1 MSYNVREHSYVV
13 GGLGVTGQACV
24 RFLLQKQAT
33 VKAFDTRAN
42 FTLVTDPD
50 SDLDGELDS
59 GMQAFM
65 AEKVTCHALSEDYFD
80 GVDTLVLSP
89 GLALNIEQV
98 ALAQKCGVE
107 VIGDVELFA
116 RLNASTSG
124 VTPAKRVVGIT
135 GSNGKTTVTLLVNH
149 LLKSCGVKS
158 IEAGNVGRPVLEAL
172 QSDADVVVMELSSFQ
187 LETTSSLVLE
197 AATVLNISDDHLDR
211 HGTLE
216 AYIDAKHRIF
226 DNAKSAIVW
235 RDGEFVAPDEQIIAD
250 AKGNAAL
257 NAVSDGESNAEFNEE
272 SLASKNIVEY
282 GLGEST
288 TGFAIASFDGDDSAR
303 DDEQSLYITFK
314 GEKLIA
320 LNDIH
325 LAGMHN
331 VLNIMATLGICLQLG
346 VSPALAVK
354 HLHSFKAA
362 PHRCVEIA
370 RVNDVR
376 YIDDSKATNIGAT
389 VAALEGLAPTIQG
402 KLILIAGGDAKG
414 ADIAS
419 LSPYLTKYVSH
430 VFALGKDAHLFEK
443 SFAHTT
449 RVATM
454 KDAVKAATRLAAPG
468 DVVLLSPAC
477 ASLDMFKNYMH
488 RGDVFKQDVHDL
500 LHLHSKNDDAVEATS

>member
-50 SDLDGELDS
+50 SDIDTD
-59 GMQAFM
+59 MQAFM
-65 AEKVTCHALSEDYFD
+65 AEKVTCTALSEDYFD

-124 VTPAKRVVGIT
+124 ATPAKRVVGIT

-149 LLKSCGVKS
+149 LLKNCGVKS

-226 DNAKSAIVW
+226 DNAKSAVVW
-235 RDGEFVAPDEQIIAD
+235 RDGEFVAPYEQLITD
-250 AKGNAAL
+250 AKGIAAS
-257 NAVSDGESNAEFNEE
+257 NAVSDGVSNAISNE

-288 TGFAIASFDGDDSAR
+288 TGFAIASFCGDGSTLG
-303 DDEQSLYITFK
+303 DEQSLHVTFK

-320 LNDIH
+320 LSDIH

-331 VLNIMATLGICLQLG
+331 VLNIMAALGICLQLG

-370 RVNDVR
+370 CVNDIR

-389 VAALEGLAPTIQG
+389 IAALEGLAPTIQG

-500 LHLHSKNDDAVEATS
+500 LNLHGKNDDAVEATS

>member
-24 RFLLQKQAT
+24 RFFLQKQAT

-50 SDLDGELDS
+50 SDLDTD
-59 GMQAFM
+59 MQAFM
-65 AEKVTCHALSEDYFD
+65 AEKVTCTALSEDYFD

-116 RLNASTSG
+116 RLNASTSDA
-124 VTPAKRVVGIT
+124 TPAKRVVGIT

-250 AKGNAAL
+250 AKGNAAS
-257 NAVSDGESNAEFNEE
+257 NAVSDGESNAVSNAEFNEDA
-272 SLASKNIVEY
+272 LASKNIVEY

-288 TGFAIASFDGDDSAR
+288 TGLAIASFDG

-320 LNDIH
+320 LSDIH

-331 VLNIMATLGICLQLG
+331 VLNIMAALGICQQLG
-346 VSPALAVK
+346 VSPVLAVK

-370 RVNDVR
+370 CVNDIR

-389 VAALEGLAPTIQG
+389 IAALEGLAPTIQG

-500 LHLHSKNDDAVEATS
+500 LNLHSKNDDAVEATS

>member
-1 MSYNVREHSYVV
+1 
-13 GGLGVTGQACV
+13 
-24 RFLLQKQAT
+24 
-33 VKAFDTRAN
+33 
-42 FTLVTDPD
+42 
-50 SDLDGELDS
+50 
-59 GMQAFM
+59 
-65 AEKVTCHALSEDYFD
+65 
-80 GVDTLVLSP
+80 
-89 GLALNIEQV
+89 
-98 ALAQKCGVE
+98 
-107 VIGDVELFA
+107 
-116 RLNASTSG
+116 
-124 VTPAKRVVGIT
+124 
-135 GSNGKTTVTLLVNH
+135 
-149 LLKSCGVKS
+149 
-158 IEAGNVGRPVLEAL
+158 
-172 QSDADVVVMELSSFQ
+172 SDADVVVMELSSFQ

-235 RDGEFVAPDEQIIAD
+235 RDGEFVAPYEQLITD
-250 AKGNAAL
+250 AKGIAAS
-257 NAVSDGESNAEFNEE
+257 NAVSDGVSNAISNE

-288 TGFAIASFDGDDSAR
+288 TGFATASFCGDGSTLG
-303 DDEQSLYITFK
+303 DEQSLHVTFK

-320 LNDIH
+320 LSDIH

-331 VLNIMATLGICLQLG
+331 VLNIMAALGICLQLG

-370 RVNDVR
+370 RVNDIR

-500 LHLHSKNDDAVEATS
+500 HNLHSKNDDAVEATS

>member
-50 SDLDGELDS
+50 SDLDTD
-59 GMQAFM
+59 MQAFM
-65 AEKVTCHALSEDYFD
+65 AEKVTCTALSEDYFD

-116 RLNASTSG
+116 RLNASTSDA
-124 VTPAKRVVGIT
+124 TPAKRVVGIT

-226 DNAKSAIVW
+226 DNAKSAVVW
-235 RDGEFVAPDEQIIAD
+235 RDGEFVAPYEQLITD
-250 AKGNAAL
+250 AKGNAAS
-257 NAVSDGESNAEFNEE
+257 NAVSDGVSNAASNEE

-320 LNDIH
+320 LSDIH

-331 VLNIMATLGICLQLG
+331 VLNIMAALGICLQLG

-370 RVNDVR
+370 RVNDIR

-500 LHLHSKNDDAVEATS
+500 LNLHSKNDDAVEATS

>member
-50 SDLDGELDS
+50 SDLDTD
-59 GMQAFM
+59 MQAFM
-65 AEKVTCHALSEDYFD
+65 AEKVTCTALSEDYFD

-89 GLALNIEQV
+89 GLALDIEQV

-124 VTPAKRVVGIT
+124 ATSAKRVVGIT

-149 LLKSCGVKS
+149 LLKNCGVKS

-226 DNAKSAIVW
+226 DNAKSAVVW
-235 RDGEFVAPDEQIIAD
+235 RDGEFVAPYEQLITD
-250 AKGNAAL
+250 AKGIAAS
-257 NAVSDGESNAEFNEE
+257 NAVSDGESNAVSNAEFNEDA
-272 SLASKNIVEY
+272 LASKNIVEY

-288 TGFAIASFDGDDSAR
+288 TGLAIASFDG

-320 LNDIH
+320 LSDIH

-331 VLNIMATLGICLQLG
+331 VLNIMAALGICLQLG

-370 RVNDVR
+370 RVNDIR

-414 ADIAS
+414 ADMAS

-500 LHLHSKNDDAVEATS
+500 LNLHSKNDDAVEATS

>member
-50 SDLDGELDS
+50 SDIDTD
-59 GMQAFM
+59 MQAFM
-65 AEKVTCHALSEDYFD
+65 AEKVTCTALSEDYFD

-98 ALAQKCGVE
+98 VLAQKCGVE

-116 RLNASTSG
+116 RLNASTSDA
-124 VTPAKRVVGIT
+124 TPAKRVVGIT

-235 RDGEFVAPDEQIIAD
+235 RDGELVAPDEQIIAD

-257 NAVSDGESNAEFNEE
+257 NAESDGVSNAISNE
-272 SLASKNIVEY
+272 SLASKSIVEY

-288 TGFAIASFDGDDSAR
+288 TGFAIASFGGDGSTLG
-303 DDEQSLYITFK
+303 DEQSLYITFN

-320 LNDIH
+320 LSDIH

-331 VLNIMATLGICLQLG
+331 VLNIMAALGICLQLG

-354 HLHSFKAA
+354 HLYSFKSA

-370 RVNDVR
+370 RVNDIR

-500 LHLHSKNDDAVEATS
+500 HNLHSKGKGAVGVTS

>member
-50 SDLDGELDS
+50 SDLDTD
-59 GMQAFM
+59 MQAFM
-65 AEKVTCHALSEDYFD
+65 AEKVTCTALSEDYFD

-89 GLALNIEQV
+89 GLALDIEQV

-116 RLNASTSG
+116 RLNASTSDA
-124 VTPAKRVVGIT
+124 TPAKRVVGIT

-226 DNAKSAIVW
+226 DNAKSAVVW
-235 RDGEFVAPDEQIIAD
+235 RDGEFVAPYEQLITVAKRIA
-250 AKGNAAL
+250 AS
-257 NAVSDGESNAEFNEE
+257 NAVSDGESNAASNEE

-314 GEKLIA
+314 DEKLIA
-320 LNDIH
+320 LSDIH

-331 VLNIMATLGICLQLG
+331 VLNIMAALGICLQLG

-370 RVNDVR
+370 RVNDIR

-500 LHLHSKNDDAVEATS
+500 LNLHSKNDDAVEATS

>member
-50 SDLDGELDS
+50 SDLDTD
-59 GMQAFM
+59 MQAFM
-65 AEKVTCHALSEDYFD
+65 AEKVTCTALSEDYFD

-116 RLNASTSG
+116 RLNASTSDA
-124 VTPAKRVVGIT
+124 TPAKRVVGIT

-226 DNAKSAIVW
+226 DNAKSAVVW
-235 RDGEFVAPDEQIIAD
+235 RDGEFVAPYEQLITD
-250 AKGNAAL
+250 AKGIAAS
-257 NAVSDGESNAEFNEE
+257 NAVSDGESNAASNEE

-288 TGFAIASFDGDDSAR
+288 TGFAIASFAGDGGTLC
-303 DDEQSLYITFK
+303 DEQILYITFN

-320 LNDIH
+320 LSDIH

-331 VLNIMATLGICLQLG
+331 VLNIMAALGICLQLG

-402 KLILIAGGDAKG
+402 KLILIAGGDAKS

-500 LHLHSKNDDAVEATS
+500 LNLHSKNDDAVEATS

>member
-24 RFLLQKQAT
+24 RFLLQKQAK

-50 SDLDGELDS
+50 SDIDTD
-59 GMQAFM
+59 MQAFM
-65 AEKVTCHALSEDYFD
+65 AEKVTCTALSEDYFD

-116 RLNASTSG
+116 RLNASTSDA
-124 VTPAKRVVGIT
+124 TPAKRVVGIT

-149 LLKSCGVKS
+149 LLKNCGVKS

-226 DNAKSAIVW
+226 DNAKSAVVW
-235 RDGEFVAPDEQIIAD
+235 RDGEFVAPYEQLITD
-250 AKGNAAL
+250 AKGIAAS
-257 NAVSDGESNAEFNEE
+257 NAVSDGESNAASNEE

-314 GEKLIA
+314 DEKLIA
-320 LNDIH
+320 LSDIH

-331 VLNIMATLGICLQLG
+331 VLNIMAALGICLQLG

-354 HLHSFKAA
+354 HLRSFKAA

-370 RVNDVR
+370 RVNDIR

-500 LHLHSKNDDAVEATS
+500 LNLHSKNDDAVEATS

>member
-50 SDLDGELDS
+50 SDIDTD
-59 GMQAFM
+59 MQAFM
-65 AEKVTCHALSEDYFD
+65 AEKVTCTALSEDYFD

-116 RLNASTSG
+116 RLNASTSDA
-124 VTPAKRVVGIT
+124 TPAKRVVGIT

-187 LETTSSLVLE
+187 LETTSSLKLE

-250 AKGNAAL
+250 AKGIAAS
-257 NAVSDGESNAEFNEE
+257 NAVCDTVSSAASNEDAL
-272 SLASKNIVEY
+272 SPKNIVEY

-288 TGFAIASFDGDDSAR
+288 TGFAIASFAGDGGTLC
-303 DDEQSLYITFK
+303 DEQSLYITFN

-320 LNDIH
+320 LSDIH

-331 VLNIMATLGICLQLG
+331 VLNVIAALGICLQLG
-346 VSPALAVK
+346 VAPELAVK
-354 HLHSFKAA
+354 HLHSFKSA

-370 RVNDVR
+370 RVNDIR

-500 LHLHSKNDDAVEATS
+500 LNLHSKNDDAVEATS

>member
-1 MSYNVREHSYVV
+1 M
-13 GGLGVTGQACV
+13 
-24 RFLLQKQAT
+24 
-33 VKAFDTRAN
+33 
-42 FTLVTDPD
+42 
-50 SDLDGELDS
+50 
-59 GMQAFM
+59 
-65 AEKVTCHALSEDYFD
+65 
-80 GVDTLVLSP
+80 
-89 GLALNIEQV
+89 
-98 ALAQKCGVE
+98 
-107 VIGDVELFA
+107 ELFA
-116 RLNASTSG
+116 RLNASTRG

-257 NAVSDGESNAEFNEE
+257 NAVSDGASNEE

-288 TGFAIASFDGDDSAR
+288 TGFAIASFGGDGSTL
-303 DDEQSLYITFK
+303 DDEQSLYITFN

-320 LNDIH
+320 LSDIH

-331 VLNIMATLGICLQLG
+331 VLNVMAALGICLQLG
-346 VSPALAVK
+346 VAPELAVK
-354 HLHSFKAA
+354 HLHSFKSA

-370 RVNDVR
+370 RVNDIR

-443 SFAHTT
+443 SVAHTT

-500 LHLHSKNDDAVEATS
+500 LNLHSKNDDAVEATS

>member
-50 SDLDGELDS
+50 SDLDTD
-59 GMQAFM
+59 MQAFM
-65 AEKVTCHALSEDYFD
+65 AEKVTCTALSEDYFD

-89 GLALNIEQV
+89 GLALDIEQV

-116 RLNASTSG
+116 RLNASTSDA
-124 VTPAKRVVGIT
+124 TPAKRVVGIT

-226 DNAKSAIVW
+226 DNAKSAVVW
-235 RDGEFVAPDEQIIAD
+235 RDGEFVAPYEQLITV
-250 AKGNAAL
+250 AKGIAAS
-257 NAVSDGESNAEFNEE
+257 NAVSDGESNAASNEE

-314 GEKLIA
+314 DEKLIA
-320 LNDIH
+320 LSDIH

-331 VLNIMATLGICLQLG
+331 VLNIMAALGICLQLG

-370 RVNDVR
+370 RVNDIR

-500 LHLHSKNDDAVEATS
+500 LNLHSKNDDAVEATS

>member
-50 SDLDGELDS
+50 SDLDTD
-59 GMQAFM
+59 MQAFM
-65 AEKVTCHALSEDYFD
+65 AEKVTCTALSEDYFD

-116 RLNASTSG
+116 RLNASTSDA
-124 VTPAKRVVGIT
+124 TPAKRVVGIT

-226 DNAKSAIVW
+226 DNAKSAVVW
-235 RDGEFVAPDEQIIAD
+235 RDGEFVAPYEQLITD
-250 AKGNAAL
+250 AKGIAAS
-257 NAVSDGESNAEFNEE
+257 NAVSDGESNAASNEE

-288 TGFAIASFDGDDSAR
+288 TGLAIASFDGDDSAR

-320 LNDIH
+320 LSDIH

-331 VLNIMATLGICLQLG
+331 VLNIMAALGICLQLG

-370 RVNDVR
+370 RVNDIR

-389 VAALEGLAPTIQG
+389 IAALEGLAPTIQG

-500 LHLHSKNDDAVEATS
+500 LNLHSKNDDAVEATS

>member
-50 SDLDGELDS
+50 SDLDTD
-59 GMQAFM
+59 MQAFM
-65 AEKVTCHALSEDYFD
+65 AEKVTCTALSEDYFD

-116 RLNASTSG
+116 RLNASTSDA
-124 VTPAKRVVGIT
+124 TPAKRVVGIT

-250 AKGNAAL
+250 AKGNAAS
-257 NAVSDGESNAEFNEE
+257 NAVSDGESNAASNEE

-288 TGFAIASFDGDDSAR
+288 TGLAIASFDG

-320 LNDIH
+320 LSDIH

-331 VLNIMATLGICLQLG
+331 VLNIMAALGICLQLG

-370 RVNDVR
+370 RVNDIR

-500 LHLHSKNDDAVEATS
+500 LNLHSKNDDAVEATS

>member
-50 SDLDGELDS
+50 SDLDTD
-59 GMQAFM
+59 MQAFM
-65 AEKVTCHALSEDYFD
+65 AEKVTCNALSEDYFD

-124 VTPAKRVVGIT
+124 ATPAKRVVGIT

-226 DNAKSAIVW
+226 DNAKSAVVW
-235 RDGEFVAPDEQIIAD
+235 RDGEFVAPYEQLITD
-250 AKGNAAL
+250 AKGIAAS
-257 NAVSDGESNAEFNEE
+257 NAVSDGVSNAISNE

-288 TGFAIASFDGDDSAR
+288 TGFAIASFCGDGSTLG
-303 DDEQSLYITFK
+303 DEQSLHVTFK

-320 LNDIH
+320 LSDIH

-331 VLNIMATLGICLQLG
+331 VLNIMAALGICLQLG

-370 RVNDVR
+370 RVNDIR

-389 VAALEGLAPTIQG
+389 IAALEGLAPTIQG

-500 LHLHSKNDDAVEATS
+500 LNLHGKNDDAVEATS

>member
-50 SDLDGELDS
+50 SDIDTD
-59 GMQAFM
+59 MQAFM
-65 AEKVTCHALSEDYFD
+65 AEKVTCTALSEDYFD

-116 RLNASTSG
+116 RLNASTSDA
-124 VTPAKRVVGIT
+124 TPAKRVVGIT

-226 DNAKSAIVW
+226 DNAKSAVVW
-235 RDGEFVAPDEQIIAD
+235 RDGEFVAPYEQLITD
-250 AKGNAAL
+250 AKGIAAS
-257 NAVSDGESNAEFNEE
+257 NSVSDGVSNAISNEE

-288 TGFAIASFDGDDSAR
+288 TGFAIASFDGDDRAR

-320 LNDIH
+320 LSDIH

-331 VLNIMATLGICLQLG
+331 VLNIMAALGICQQLG
-346 VSPALAVK
+346 VSPVLAVK

-370 RVNDVR
+370 CVNDIR

-389 VAALEGLAPTIQG
+389 IAALEGLAPTIQG

-500 LHLHSKNDDAVEATS
+500 LNLHSKNDDAVEATS

>member
-42 FTLVTDPD
+42 FTLATGPD
-50 SDLDGELDS
+50 SDLDTD
-59 GMQAFM
+59 MQAFM
-65 AEKVTCHALSEDYFD
+65 AEKITCNALSEDYFD

-89 GLALNIEQV
+89 GLALDIEQV

-124 VTPAKRVVGIT
+124 ATPAKRVVGIT

-226 DNAKSAIVW
+226 DNAKSAVVW
-235 RDGEFVAPDEQIIAD
+235 RDGEFVAPYEQLITD
-250 AKGNAAL
+250 AKGIAAS
-257 NAVSDGESNAEFNEE
+257 NAVSDGESNAASNEE

-288 TGFAIASFDGDDSAR
+288 TGLAIASFDGDD
-303 DDEQSLYITFK
+303 EQSLYIT
-314 GEKLIA
+314 
-320 LNDIH
+320 
-325 LAGMHN
+325 
-331 VLNIMATLGICLQLG
+331 
-346 VSPALAVK
+346 
-354 HLHSFKAA
+354 
-362 PHRCVEIA
+362 
-370 RVNDVR
+370 
-376 YIDDSKATNIGAT
+376 
-389 VAALEGLAPTIQG
+389 
-402 KLILIAGGDAKG
+402 
-414 ADIAS
+414 
-419 LSPYLTKYVSH
+419 
-430 VFALGKDAHLFEK
+430 
-443 SFAHTT
+443 
-449 RVATM
+449 
-454 KDAVKAATRLAAPG
+454 
-468 DVVLLSPAC
+468 
-477 ASLDMFKNYMH
+477 
-488 RGDVFKQDVHDL
+488 
-500 LHLHSKNDDAVEATS
+500 

>member
-42 FTLVTDPD
+42 FTLAT
-50 SDLDGELDS
+50 DLDTD
-59 GMQAFM
+59 MQAFM
-65 AEKVTCHALSEDYFD
+65 AEKVTCTALSEEYFD

-116 RLNASTSG
+116 RLNTSTRG
-124 VTPAKRVVGIT
+124 ATPAKRVVGIT

-226 DNAKSAIVW
+226 DNAKSAVVW
-235 RDGEFVAPDEQIIAD
+235 RDGEFVAPYEQLITD
-250 AKGNAAL
+250 AKGIAAS
-257 NAVSDGESNAEFNEE
+257 NAVSDGESNAASNEE

-288 TGFAIASFDGDDSAR
+288 TGFAIASFAGDGSTLC
-303 DDEQSLYITFK
+303 DEQSLYITFK

-354 HLHSFKAA
+354 HLRSFKSA

-370 RVNDVR
+370 RVNDIR

-443 SFAHTT
+443 SVAHTT

-500 LHLHSKNDDAVEATS
+500 LNLHGKNDDAVEATS

>member
-24 RFLLQKQAT
+24 RFFLQKQAT

-50 SDLDGELDS
+50 SDLDTD
-59 GMQAFM
+59 MQAFM
-65 AEKVTCHALSEDYFD
+65 AEKVTCTALSEDYFD

-116 RLNASTSG
+116 RLNASTSDAM
-124 VTPAKRVVGIT
+124 PAKRVVGIT

-149 LLKSCGVKS
+149 LLKSCGVES

-226 DNAKSAIVW
+226 DNAKSAVVW
-235 RDGEFVAPDEQIIAD
+235 RDGEFVAPYEQLITD
-250 AKGNAAL
+250 AKGIAAS
-257 NAVSDGESNAEFNEE
+257 NAVSDGVSNAISNE

-288 TGFAIASFDGDDSAR
+288 TGFAIASFNGDDSAR

-320 LNDIH
+320 LSDIH

-331 VLNIMATLGICLQLG
+331 ALNIMAALGICLQLG

-370 RVNDVR
+370 RVNDIR

-500 LHLHSKNDDAVEATS
+500 LNLHSKNDDAVEATS

>member
-24 RFLLQKQAT
+24 RFFLQKQAT

-50 SDLDGELDS
+50 SDLDTD
-59 GMQAFM
+59 MQAFM
-65 AEKVTCHALSEDYFD
+65 AEKVTCTALSEDYFD

-89 GLALNIEQV
+89 GLALDIEQV

-116 RLNASTSG
+116 RLNASTSDA
-124 VTPAKRVVGIT
+124 TPAKRVVGIT

-197 AATVLNISDDHLDR
+197 AATVLNISYDHLDR

-226 DNAKSAIVW
+226 DNAKSAVVW
-235 RDGEFVAPDEQIIAD
+235 RDGEFVAPYEQLITD
-250 AKGNAAL
+250 AKGIAAS
-257 NAVSDGESNAEFNEE
+257 NAVSDGESNAASNEE

-320 LNDIH
+320 LSDIH

-331 VLNIMATLGICLQLG
+331 VLNIMAALGICLQLG

-370 RVNDVR
+370 RVNDIR

-500 LHLHSKNDDAVEATS
+500 LNLHSQSDDAVEATS

>member
-24 RFLLQKQAT
+24 RFLLHKQAT

-42 FTLVTDPD
+42 FSAPAGLDTD
-50 SDLDGELDS
+50 
-59 GMQAFM
+59 MQAFM
-65 AEKVTCHALSEDYFD
+65 AEKVTCNALSEDYFN

-98 ALAQKCGVE
+98 VLAQKCGVE

-116 RLNASTSG
+116 RLNASTSSA
-124 VTPAKRVVGIT
+124 TPAKRVVGIT

-226 DNAKSAIVW
+226 DNAKSAVVW
-235 RDGEFVAPDEQIIAD
+235 RDGEFVAPYEQLITD
-250 AKGNAAL
+250 AKGIAAS
-257 NAVSDGESNAEFNEE
+257 NSVSDGVSNAASNED

-288 TGFAIASFDGDDSAR
+288 TGFAIASFAGDGSTLC
-303 DDEQSLYITFK
+303 DEQSLYITFN

-320 LNDIH
+320 LSDIH

-331 VLNIMATLGICLQLG
+331 VLNIMAALGICLQLG
-346 VSPALAVK
+346 VSPELAVK

-370 RVNDVR
+370 RVNDIR

-389 VAALEGLAPTIQG
+389 VAALEGIGPTIKG

-414 ADIAS
+414 ADMGNLRS
-419 LSPYLTKYVSH
+419 YLNQHVSH
-430 VFALGKDAHLFEK
+430 VFALGKDAHLFER

-500 LHLHSKNDDAVEATS
+500 HNIYSENNDAVEAAS

>member
-50 SDLDGELDS
+50 SDIDTD
-59 GMQAFM
+59 MQAFM
-65 AEKVTCHALSEDYFD
+65 AEKVTCTALSEDYFD

-116 RLNASTSG
+116 RLNASTSDA
-124 VTPAKRVVGIT
+124 TPAKRVVGIT

-226 DNAKSAIVW
+226 DNAKSAVVW
-235 RDGEFVAPDEQIIAD
+235 RDGEFVAPYEQLITD
-250 AKGNAAL
+250 AKGIAAS
-257 NAVSDGESNAEFNEE
+257 NAVSDGVSNAISNE

-288 TGFAIASFDGDDSAR
+288 TGFAIASFCGDGSTLG
-303 DDEQSLYITFK
+303 DEQSLHVTFK

-320 LNDIH
+320 LSDIH

-331 VLNIMATLGICLQLG
+331 VLNIMAALGICLQLG

-370 RVNDVR
+370 RVNDIR

-389 VAALEGLAPTIQG
+389 IAALEGLAPTIQG

-500 LHLHSKNDDAVEATS
+500 LNLHSKNDDAVEATS

>member
-50 SDLDGELDS
+50 SDLDTD
-59 GMQAFM
+59 MQAFM
-65 AEKVTCHALSEDYFD
+65 AEKVTCTALSEDYFD

-89 GLALNIEQV
+89 GLALDIEQV

-116 RLNASTSG
+116 RLNASTSDA
-124 VTPAKRVVGIT
+124 TPAKRVVGIT

-226 DNAKSAIVW
+226 DNAKSAVVW
-235 RDGEFVAPDEQIIAD
+235 RDGEFVAPYEQLITD
-250 AKGNAAL
+250 AKGVAAS
-257 NAVSDGESNAEFNEE
+257 NAVSDGESNAASNEE

-320 LNDIH
+320 LSDIH

-331 VLNIMATLGICLQLG
+331 VLNIMAALGICLQLG

-370 RVNDVR
+370 RVNDIR

-419 LSPYLTKYVSH
+419 LLPYLTKYVSH

-500 LHLHSKNDDAVEATS
+500 LNLHSKNDDAVEATS

>member
-50 SDLDGELDS
+50 SDIDTD
-59 GMQAFM
+59 MQAFM
-65 AEKVTCHALSEDYFD
+65 ADKVTCNALSEDYFD

-89 GLALNIEQV
+89 GLALDIEQV

-124 VTPAKRVVGIT
+124 ATSAKRVVGIT

-226 DNAKSAIVW
+226 DNAKSAVVW
-235 RDGEFVAPDEQIIAD
+235 RDGEFVAPYEQLITD
-250 AKGNAAL
+250 AKGIAAS
-257 NAVSDGESNAEFNEE
+257 NAVSDGESNAASNEE

-288 TGFAIASFDGDDSAR
+288 TGLAIASFDG

-320 LNDIH
+320 LSDIH

-331 VLNIMATLGICLQLG
+331 VLNIMAALGICLQLG

-370 RVNDVR
+370 RVNDIR
-376 YIDDSKATNIGAT
+376 YIDDSKATNIGANI
-389 VAALEGLAPTIQG
+389 AALEGLAPTIQG

-500 LHLHSKNDDAVEATS
+500 LNLHSKNDDAVEATS

>member
-50 SDLDGELDS
+50 SDLDTD
-59 GMQAFM
+59 MQAFM
-65 AEKVTCHALSEDYFD
+65 AEKVTCTALSEDYFD

-116 RLNASTSG
+116 RLNASTSDA
-124 VTPAKRVVGIT
+124 TPAKRVVGIT

-235 RDGEFVAPDEQIIAD
+235 RDGEFVAPDEQLIAD
-250 AKGNAAL
+250 VKGNAAS
-257 NAVSDGESNAEFNEE
+257 NAVSNE
-272 SLASKNIVEY
+272 SLASKTIVEY

-320 LNDIH
+320 LSDIH

-331 VLNIMATLGICLQLG
+331 VLNIMAALGICQQLG
-346 VSPALAVK
+346 VSPVLAVK

-370 RVNDVR
+370 RVNDIR

-389 VAALEGLAPTIQG
+389 IAALEGLAPTIQG

-500 LHLHSKNDDAVEATS
+500 HNLLNQKNGNVEATS

>member
-42 FTLVTDPD
+42 FTLAT
-50 SDLDGELDS
+50 DLDTD
-59 GMQAFM
+59 MQAFM
-65 AEKVTCHALSEDYFD
+65 AEKVTCTALSEEYFD

-116 RLNASTSG
+116 RLNASTSDA
-124 VTPAKRVVGIT
+124 TPAKRVVGIT

-235 RDGEFVAPDEQIIAD
+235 RDGEFVAPYEQLITD
-250 AKGNAAL
+250 AKGIAAS
-257 NAVSDGESNAEFNEE
+257 NAVSDGESNAASNEE

-288 TGFAIASFDGDDSAR
+288 TGFAIASFAGDGSTLC
-303 DDEQSLYITFK
+303 DEQSLYITFK

-354 HLHSFKAA
+354 HLRSFKSA

-370 RVNDVR
+370 RVNDIR

-500 LHLHSKNDDAVEATS
+500 LNLHSKNDDAVEATS

>member
-50 SDLDGELDS
+50 SDIDTD
-59 GMQAFM
+59 MQAFM
-65 AEKVTCHALSEDYFD
+65 AEKVTCTALSEDYFD

-98 ALAQKCGVE
+98 VLAQKCGVE

-116 RLNASTSG
+116 RLNASTSDA
-124 VTPAKRVVGIT
+124 TPAKRVVGIT

-257 NAVSDGESNAEFNEE
+257 NAESDGVSNAISNE
-272 SLASKNIVEY
+272 SLASKSIVEY

-288 TGFAIASFDGDDSAR
+288 TGFAIASFGGEGSTLG
-303 DDEQSLYITFK
+303 DEQSLYITFN

-320 LNDIH
+320 LSDIH

-331 VLNIMATLGICLQLG
+331 VLNIMAALGICLQIG

-354 HLHSFKAA
+354 HLYSFKSA

-370 RVNDVR
+370 RVNDIR

-500 LHLHSKNDDAVEATS
+500 LNLHSKNDDAVEATS

>member
-24 RFLLQKQAT
+24 RFLLQQKAT

-42 FTLVTDPD
+42 FSLVTDPD
-50 SDLDGELDS
+50 SDLDTD
-59 GMQAFM
+59 MQAFM
-65 AEKVTCHALSEDYFD
+65 AEKVTCTALSEDYFD

-116 RLNASTSG
+116 RLNASTSDA
-124 VTPAKRVVGIT
+124 TPAKRVVGIT

-216 AYIDAKHRIF
+216 AYVDAKHRIF
-226 DNAKSAIVW
+226 DNAKSAVVW
-235 RDGEFVAPDEQIIAD
+235 RDGEFVAPDEQIITD
-250 AKGNAAL
+250 AKGNAAS
-257 NAVSDGESNAEFNEE
+257 NAVSDGVSNAASNEE

-282 GLGEST
+282 GLGGST
-288 TGFAIASFDGDDSAR
+288 TGFAIASFGGDGSTLG
-303 DDEQSLYITFK
+303 DEQSLYITFN

-320 LNDIH
+320 LSNIH

-331 VLNIMATLGICLQLG
+331 VLNIMAALGICQQLG

-354 HLHSFKAA
+354 HLRSFKSA

-370 RVNDVR
+370 RVNDIR

-500 LHLHSKNDDAVEATS
+500 LNLHSKNDDAVEATS

>member
-50 SDLDGELDS
+50 SDLDTD
-59 GMQAFM
+59 MQAFM
-65 AEKVTCHALSEDYFD
+65 AEKVTCTALSEDYFD

-124 VTPAKRVVGIT
+124 ATPAKRVVGIT

-149 LLKSCGVKS
+149 LLKNCGVKS

-226 DNAKSAIVW
+226 DNAKSAVVW
-235 RDGEFVAPDEQIIAD
+235 RDGEFVAPYEQLITD
-250 AKGNAAL
+250 AKGIAAS
-257 NAVSDGESNAEFNEE
+257 NAVSDGVSNAISNE

-288 TGFAIASFDGDDSAR
+288 TGFAIASFCGDGSTLG
-303 DDEQSLYITFK
+303 DEQSLHVTFK

-320 LNDIH
+320 LSDIH

-331 VLNIMATLGICLQLG
+331 VLNIMAALGICLQLG

-370 RVNDVR
+370 RVNDIR

-389 VAALEGLAPTIQG
+389 IAALEGLAPTIQG

-500 LHLHSKNDDAVEATS
+500 LNLHSKNDDAVEATS

>member
-50 SDLDGELDS
+50 SDLDTD
-59 GMQAFM
+59 MQAFM
-65 AEKVTCHALSEDYFD
+65 AEKVTCTALSEDYFD

-116 RLNASTSG
+116 RLNASTSDA
-124 VTPAKRVVGIT
+124 TPAKRVVGIT

-226 DNAKSAIVW
+226 DNAKSAVVW
-235 RDGEFVAPDEQIIAD
+235 RDGEFVAPYEQLITD
-250 AKGNAAL
+250 AKGIAAS
-257 NAVSDGESNAEFNEE
+257 NAVSDGESNAASNEE

-288 TGFAIASFDGDDSAR
+288 TGFAIASFDGDDRAR

-320 LNDIH
+320 LSDIH

-331 VLNIMATLGICLQLG
+331 VLNIMAALGICLQLG

-370 RVNDVR
+370 RVNDIR

-389 VAALEGLAPTIQG
+389 IAALEGLAPTIQG

-500 LHLHSKNDDAVEATS
+500 LNLHGKNDDAVEATS

>member
-50 SDLDGELDS
+50 SDLDTD
-59 GMQAFM
+59 MQAFM
-65 AEKVTCHALSEDYFD
+65 AEKVTCTALSEDYFD

-98 ALAQKCGVE
+98 VLAQKCGVE

-116 RLNASTSG
+116 RLNASTSDA
-124 VTPAKRVVGIT
+124 TPAKRVVGIT

-235 RDGEFVAPDEQIIAD
+235 RDGELVAPDEQIIAD

-257 NAVSDGESNAEFNEE
+257 NAESDGVSNAISNE
-272 SLASKNIVEY
+272 SLASKSIVEY

-288 TGFAIASFDGDDSAR
+288 TGFAIASFGGDGSTLG
-303 DDEQSLYITFK
+303 DEQSLYITFN

-320 LNDIH
+320 LSDIH

-331 VLNIMATLGICLQLG
+331 VLNIMAALGICLQLG

-354 HLHSFKAA
+354 HLYSFKSA

-370 RVNDVR
+370 RVNDIR

-500 LHLHSKNDDAVEATS
+500 HNLHSKGKGAVGVTS

>member
-50 SDLDGELDS
+50 SDLDTD
-59 GMQAFM
+59 MQAFM
-65 AEKVTCHALSEDYFD
+65 AEKVTCTALSEDYFD

-98 ALAQKCGVE
+98 VLAQKCGVE

-116 RLNASTSG
+116 RLNASTSDA
-124 VTPAKRVVGIT
+124 TPAKRVVGIT

-226 DNAKSAIVW
+226 DNAKSAVVW
-235 RDGEFVAPDEQIIAD
+235 RDGEFVAPYEQLITD
-250 AKGNAAL
+250 AKGIAAS
-257 NAVSDGESNAEFNEE
+257 NAVSDGVSNAISNE

-314 GEKLIA
+314 DEKLIA
-320 LNDIH
+320 LSDIH

-331 VLNIMATLGICLQLG
+331 VLNIMAALGICLQLG

-370 RVNDVR
+370 RVNDIR

-500 LHLHSKNDDAVEATS
+500 LNLHSKNDDAVEATS

>member
-24 RFLLQKQAT
+24 RFLLQKQAK

-50 SDLDGELDS
+50 SDIDTD
-59 GMQAFM
+59 MQAFM
-65 AEKVTCHALSEDYFD
+65 AEKVTCTALSEDYFD

-124 VTPAKRVVGIT
+124 ATPAKRVVGIT

-149 LLKSCGVKS
+149 LLKNCGVKS

-235 RDGEFVAPDEQIIAD
+235 RDGEFVAPYEQLITD
-250 AKGNAAL
+250 AKGIAAS
-257 NAVSDGESNAEFNEE
+257 NAVSDGESNAASNEE

-320 LNDIH
+320 LSDIH

-331 VLNIMATLGICLQLG
+331 VLNIMAALGICLQLG

-370 RVNDVR
+370 RVNDIR

-419 LSPYLTKYVSH
+419 LSPYLNKYVSH

-500 LHLHSKNDDAVEATS
+500 LNLHSKNDDAVEATS

>member
-50 SDLDGELDS
+50 SDIDTD
-59 GMQAFM
+59 MQAFM
-65 AEKVTCHALSEDYFD
+65 AEKVTCTALSEDYFD

-116 RLNASTSG
+116 RLNASTSDA
-124 VTPAKRVVGIT
+124 TPAKRVVGIT

-226 DNAKSAIVW
+226 DNAKSAVVW
-235 RDGEFVAPDEQIIAD
+235 RDGEFVAPYEQLITD
-250 AKGNAAL
+250 AKGIAAS
-257 NAVSDGESNAEFNEE
+257 NAVSDGESNAASNEE

-288 TGFAIASFDGDDSAR
+288 TGLAIASFDG

-320 LNDIH
+320 LSDIH
-325 LAGMHN
+325 LAGMHS
-331 VLNIMATLGICLQLG
+331 VLNIMAALGICLQLG

-370 RVNDVR
+370 RVNDIR
-376 YIDDSKATNIGAT
+376 YIDDSKATNIGANI
-389 VAALEGLAPTIQG
+389 AALEGLAPTIQG

-500 LHLHSKNDDAVEATS
+500 LNLHSKNDDAVEATS